1 MTVPFRIRE
10 AGLEDNDR
18 LIELARHCPSR
29 GRLQM
34 YTDRYPDFFAMTRQQ
49 GERSH
54 VWVAESLHG
63 DLVASAVFIER
74 SEELDGRT
82 IKVLHFGDLRIHPGV
97 RRTRVTA
104 KMIQIYSDLLK
115 RGNFQRGVVEIL
127 KSNAAPSRANTL
139 LRNEMHIQSEAH
151 VTMFKLL
158 PVINYKI
165 SKDWT
170 YRQANERDLPALSR
184 LLQDFYRNVKG
195 APNFSLEWLVAATQK
210 HSSFNLSHVLLA
222 INERGEISACLGLW
236 DQSALRKTIVLR
248 YSRILKFFVRLLAFM
263 GLLWKM
269 PPLPKA
275 GRSLH
280 FSYLRWMAFR
290 KDEPAALKSLVRFAL
305 RKTRQDGKKQFLIF
319 GVNERDPL
327 RSSISGIF
335 KLKEPMH
342 VYSHY
347 PKEAFRLKHAKNR
360 LSRETDSKS
369 LRAELPL
376 PSQKIY
382 IDLALI

>member
-29 GRLQM
+29 GRLDM
-34 YTDRYPDFFAMTRQQ
+34 YSDRYPDFFAMTRQQ

-54 VWVAESLHG
+54 VWVAESLQG
-63 DLVASAVFIER
+63 DLVASAIFIER

-82 IKVLHFGDLRIHPGV
+82 IKVLHFGDLRIHPAV
-97 RRTRVTA
+97 RRTRVSA

-151 VTMFKLL
+151 VTMFKLF
-158 PVINYKI
+158 PIFNYKI

-170 YRQANERDLPALSR
+170 YRQASERDLPALSK
-184 LLQDFYRNVKG
+184 LLQDSYKNTRG

-210 HSSFNLSHVLLA
+210 HSSFNLSHILLA
-222 INERGEISACLGLW
+222 INHSGEISACLGLW

-248 YSRILKFFVRLLAFM
+248 YSRILKFFVRLLALLGF
-263 GLLWKM
+263 LWKL

-290 KDEPAALKSLVRFAL
+290 ADEPLAMKSLLRYAL
-305 RKTRQDGKKQFLIF
+305 RKTRDDGTKQFLVV
-319 GVNERDPL
+319 GMSEGDRL
-327 RSSISGIF
+327 RPALSGIL
-335 KLKEPMH
+335 KLKEPVH
-342 VYSHY
+342 IYSHY
-347 PKEAFRLKHAKNR
+347 PKEVFRLKHAAVRSALEDEAEVVKKRKPSLPHKN
-360 LSRETDSKS
+360 
-369 LRAELPL
+369 
-376 PSQKIY
+376 Y